1 MKLAGPRTLL
11 RPITAWLGA
20 ALIGVLMLFGI
31 GAASAAAEAPPTTA
45 QAQIATQED
54 GDEEDSYVYSFSG
67 TMRADGEPVE
77 GAEITVSGNGFE
89 NSGTTN
95 ESGAW
100 RVGVPEPGTYTI
112 ALDVDSLPD
121 GVQLRDPEHAER
133 EFEISAG
140 SQSQGVLFA
149 FSDPSS
155 TPTTTPTQTDGED
168 APPAGGDEEVPVAAE
183 QPRGQSF
190 GSALMQRTINGTIF
204 GLLLAL
210 AAIGITLIFG
220 TTGVN
225 NFSQGEMLTF
235 GGLMFYFT
243 TTVWDLPFV
252 IAVALTLLA
261 CAAFGWTNDAVLF
274 KPLRKR
280 RVGLVQVLIVTIGLS
295 IALRYFYQFLV
306 GGGTNTLSGVS
317 RGPAVSVGP
326 AVVSTSVLISAGIAI
341 LVLIGVALFLTQ
353 TRIGK
358 ATRAVSDN
366 ASLAAASG
374 INVNRVIRI
383 VWTLAGLL
391 TGLGG
396 MLYTYFIG
404 GAIRW
409 DTGFQILLL
418 LFAAVTLGGLGSA
431 FGALIGAL
439 VIGIVTEV
447 STIWLP
453 ADVRYAV
460 GLLILIVVLLFRPQG
475 ILGRK
480 ERIG

>member
-1 MKLAGPRTLL
+1 
-11 RPITAWLGA
+11 
-20 ALIGVLMLFGI
+20 
-31 GAASAAAEAPPTTA
+31 
-45 QAQIATQED
+45 
-54 GDEEDSYVYSFSG
+54 
-67 TMRADGEPVE
+67 
-77 GAEITVSGNGFE
+77 
-89 NSGTTN
+89 
-95 ESGAW
+95 
-100 RVGVPEPGTYTI
+100 
-112 ALDVDSLPD
+112 
-121 GVQLRDPEHAER
+121 
-133 EFEISAG
+133 
-140 SQSQGVLFA
+140 
-149 FSDPSS
+149 
-155 TPTTTPTQTDGED
+155 
-168 APPAGGDEEVPVAAE
+168 
-183 QPRGQSF
+183 
-190 GSALMQRTINGTIF
+190 MQRTINGTIF

-225 NFSQGEMLTF
+225 NFAQGEMLTF

-243 TTVWDLPFV
+243 TTVWGIPFV
-252 IAVALTLLA
+252 AAVAITLLA

-274 KPLRKR
+274 KPLRRR

-317 RGPAVSVGP
+317 RGAPVTLGP
-326 AVVSTSVLISAGIAI
+326 AIISTSVLVSAGIAI
-341 LVLIGVALFLTQ
+341 LVLVGVAFFLTQ

-374 INVNRVIRI
+374 INVDRVIRI

-439 VIGIVTEV
+439 IIGIVTEV